1 MRSTTDLGT
10 ALGQAAT
17 EGRLYVHDFDNR
29 VQSVLSGSTV
39 AGELQGGDPRVP
51 QVGVYL
57 NDATGSKM
65 SYYLRTRVRLRSEGC
80 ANRQQQ
86 LQGFADL
93 TYTQDSPPIDQLN
106 KFVTGPGTYGTPKGE
121 QLVLMRRLRP
131 RGWRPEQLSLRR
143 RAG

>member
-1 MRSTTDLGT
+1 MT

-17 EGRLYVHDFDNR
+17 EGRIYVHDFDNE
-29 VQSVLSGSTV
+29 VQRAIAGTTV

-65 SYYLRTRVRLRSEGC
+65 SYYLRTRVRLRAERC

-86 LQGFADL
+86 LEGFADL
-93 TYTQDSPPIDQLN
+93 TYTKDSPP
-106 KFVTGPGTYGTPKGE
+106 VGGAERVRHGPEVSTAHPK
-121 QLVLMRRLRP
+121 R
-131 RGWRPEQLSLRR
+131 
-143 RAG
+143 